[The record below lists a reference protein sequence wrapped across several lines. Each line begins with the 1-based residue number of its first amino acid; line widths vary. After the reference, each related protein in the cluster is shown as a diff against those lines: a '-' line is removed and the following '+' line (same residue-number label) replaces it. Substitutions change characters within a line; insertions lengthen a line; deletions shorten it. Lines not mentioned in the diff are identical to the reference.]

1 MRQIWASDPQFNA
14 ITTHLVLVNCILL
27 GYNAAS
33 SSNFLPTFR
42 GRVSVPSS
50 KVYRLYFHV
59 TYQKDKR
66 RSLELSSCS
75 PKYCASYFC
84 HNFLFLLIFP
94 YFLRLSF
101 FFSLSVFKGLSQTGC
116 IGFWTNNME
125 RTSFND
131 LLLLFRAANPSVSW
145 FLQEL
150 ISTHS
155 Y

>member
-1 MRQIWASDPQFNA
+1 
-14 ITTHLVLVNCILL
+14 
-27 GYNAAS
+27 
-33 SSNFLPTFR
+33 
-42 GRVSVPSS
+42 
-50 KVYRLYFHV
+50 
-59 TYQKDKR
+59 
-66 RSLELSSCS
+66 
-75 PKYCASYFC
+75 
-84 HNFLFLLIFP
+84 
-94 YFLRLSF
+94 
-101 FFSLSVFKGLSQTGC
+101 LSVFKGLSQTGC